1 MKKEYLQSTSIII
14 VVMSLLMNCT
24 PDKKSG
30 FADVHRTFTVKS
42 FKERKLLNSSKLE
55 LGTVLAPLFIF
66 FHDSLLFVVSDGLD
80 ENISVYNAAKDYSP
94 LGSFVQRGAG
104 PEEMLSVSRMDFNPD
119 GTFWAQDIVR
129 GQLKKLELVLR
140 TDTVYSITRES
151 ISLRWPELNVFFIY
165 PDKVG
170 ITTQDINPLSRFY
183 VHDMQGNR
191 KREVGEYP
199 SYEREI
205 PATAMV
211 EVFNGWVSVHPDKTK
226 FLLAYEWTD
235 LVEIYNSEFD
245 LVKRI
250 HGPHIFLP
258 EFELKA
264 RGSSTVMRRKADMT
278 KFAYQGLTSS
288 NEVIFLLY
296 ANGKTVPKGAGDE
309 DFHFNTIV
317 TMDWDGNPQALY
329 ELDHKV
335 ISICVDWKR
344 RIIYGLDRIES
355 EIYAVPF

>member
-1 MKKEYLQSTSIII
+1 MKKEYLLSTAIFIL
-14 VVMSLLMNCT
+14 VMSLLMNCS
-24 PDKKSG
+24 PDAKSG
-30 FADVHRTFTVKS
+30 FADVHRTFTIKS
-42 FKERKLLNSSKLE
+42 FKDRKSLKSSKLE

-66 FHDSLLFVVSDGLD
+66 FHDSLLFVVADGLD
-80 ENISVYNAAKDYSP
+80 KNVTVYNAAKNHSP
-94 LGSFVQRGAG
+94 LGSLLPRGTE
-104 PEEMLSVSRMDFNPD
+104 PEEMLSVSRMDFNSD
-119 GTFWAQDIVR
+119 GTFWAHDLVAGR
-129 GQLKKLELVLR
+129 MKEFKLVMDK
-140 TDTVYSITRES
+140 DTVYA
-151 ISLRWPELNVFFIY
+151 ISRKSVSFVPSMNAFFLY
-165 PDKVG
+165 PDKIG
-170 ITTQDINPLSRFY
+170 STTQDINPLSRFY
-183 VHDMQGNR
+183 VYDIEGNR
-191 KREVGEYP
+191 TEEVGEYP

-235 LVEIYNSEFD
+235 LLEIYNSDFT

-250 HGPHIFLP
+250 HGPHLFMP

-264 RGSSTVMRRKADMT
+264 RGSATVMQRKSDLS
-278 KFAYQGLTSS
+278 KFAYQGLTSN
-288 NEVIFLLY
+288 NERIFLLY

-309 DFHFNTIV
+309 YFHYNTIV
-317 TMDWDGNPQALY
+317 AIDWVGNPQTLY

-355 EIYAVPF
+355 EIYAFSF